1 MDAVLQEELRALA
14 ATLGIGSMTL
24 ASGAGH
30 DAANFALAGIPSAM
44 IFVRNDH
51 GSHNRDE
58 AMEPGDFASGARL
71 LAALLIKH
79 A

>member
-1 MDAVLQEELRALA
+1 MRVMHLPYIDARPLLA
-14 ATLGIGSMTL
+14 AGQPETREYHT
-24 ASGAGH
+24 
-30 DAANFALAGIPSAM
+30 

-58 AMEPGDFASGARL
+58 AMDPADFASGARL
-71 LAALLIKH
+71 LAAFLIKH